1 MLASRLIATS
11 AIILFALGCVHLLY
25 TFNGP
30 KLHPRDPALIEAM
43 KADHPRITRETTV
56 WDAALG
62 FHASHSMGA
71 MLFGLIYAYLA
82 LFQPTVLWN
91 SPFLTTLGLVTLGS
105 YLLIAWLYWFR
116 IPMTGIAL
124 ATLAYGAGCL
134 VHVFSTGAS

>member
-11 AIILFALGCVHLLY
+11 ALILFALGCIHLLY

-30 KLHPRDPALIEAM
+30 KLHPRNAALIDAM

-91 SPFLTTLGLVTLGS
+91 SLFLTTLGLVTLGG
-105 YLLIAWLYWFR
+105 YLLLAWLYWFR
-116 IPMTGIAL
+116 IPLTGIAL
-124 ATLAYGAGCL
+124 ATLAYVAGCIANAL
-134 VHVFSTGAS
+134 GVGGS